1 MKKKFPRPQS
11 TGKNH
16 WNYKHGKCTTEERQ
30 RRADFNCRLRFLYDM
45 AIHGGFMSNP
55 SKLLGRT
62 PKDYFKPDFN
72 NMWHRVYVHI
82 KINDL
87 DK

>member
-1 MKKKFPRPQS
+1 MKNALL
-11 TGKNH
+11 KND
-16 WNYKHGKCTTEERQ
+16 KDGLILIVGSVS
-30 RRADFNCRLRFLYDM
+30 FYDM

-55 SKLLGRT
+55 SKLLGRP

>member
-55 SKLLGRT
+55 SNIIGQASEGLFQTRL
-62 PKDYFKPDFN
+62 
-72 NMWHRVYVHI
+72 
-82 KINDL
+82 
-87 DK
+87 